1 MKSTFLEEKAGT
13 DSSRSLIGYIGYE
26 SCIFKDNRLLTH
38 GPWRVPGNMRKDRAG
53 YWRGTGRRMGGMR
66 ALLLA
71 LALAAGLI
79 GFHGRAGLAQAPTLT
94 VADRTTSRT
103 YSRPEL
109 LADPRLQTVG
119 IAYDPVYGRP
129 MTYRAI
135 AIAAFLNGAKIGDDD
150 HVQARAVDDF
160 SVSIPAGLLTSTSP
174 SGPEAF
180 LAVEDPAMP
189 WPAIPGTTK
198 GSAGPFYIV
207 WRGGTRA
214 EISSEYWAYHLAA
227 LAVTDSA
234 FKRWPGLAVDAGVPA
249 ADPIRRGLDR
259 FVAVCMACHRRCCAG
274 TIRGGRDLAVEAPH
288 LDLDA
293 ASHFDNPVGRQT
305 EEVAGA
311 GSKPS
316 QGNEELLLPT
326 RQQRHT
332 GGNIAVAPN
341 EVRGPHR
348 IEGNA
353 PVQ

>member
-1 MKSTFLEEKAGT
+1 
-13 DSSRSLIGYIGYE
+13 
-26 SCIFKDNRLLTH
+26 
-38 GPWRVPGNMRKDRAG
+38 
-53 YWRGTGRRMGGMR
+53 MR

-79 GFHGRAGLAQAPTLT
+79 GCHGRAVLAQAPTLT

-109 LADPRLQTVG
+109 LADPRLQTVS
-119 IAYDPVYGRP
+119 IAYDPVYRRP

-135 AIAAFLNGAKIGDDD
+135 AIAALLKGAKIGDDD

-160 SVSIPAGLLTSTSP
+160 SVSIPAGLLTSTPP

-227 LAVTDSA
+227 LAVTDSGKPASNATILKFLRNPKSVRTWPEEKMPA
-234 FKRWPGLAVDAGVPA
+234 FDEESLSDADIDAIIAWLAYKAG
-249 ADPIRRGLDR
+249 
-259 FVAVCMACHRRCCAG
+259 HRR
-274 TIRGGRDLAVEAPH
+274 
-288 LDLDA
+288 
-293 ASHFDNPVGRQT
+293 
-305 EEVAGA
+305 
-311 GSKPS
+311 
-316 QGNEELLLPT
+316 
-326 RQQRHT
+326 
-332 GGNIAVAPN
+332 
-341 EVRGPHR
+341 
-348 IEGNA
+348 
-353 PVQ
+353 

>member
-1 MKSTFLEEKAGT
+1 
-13 DSSRSLIGYIGYE
+13 
-26 SCIFKDNRLLTH
+26 
-38 GPWRVPGNMRKDRAG
+38 
-53 YWRGTGRRMGGMR
+53 MR

-259 FVAVCMACHRRCCAG
+259 FVAVCMACHRFNG
-274 TIRGGRDLAVEAPH
+274 EGEGEQGPDLAKPM
-288 LDLDA
+288 
-293 ASHFDNPVGRQT
+293 NPVDYFQPAALRKFLRNPKSVRT
-305 EEVAGA
+305 WPEEKMPAFD
-311 GSKPS
+311 
-316 QGNEELLLPT
+316 EESLSDPDIDAMLQPYKLLSPGL
-326 RQQRHT
+326 
-332 GGNIAVAPN
+332 A
-341 EVRGPHR
+341 
-348 IEGNA
+348 
-353 PVQ
+353 